1 MKEIYKDHA
10 LCVRK
15 DCELASTCARAIAFR
30 EVTDDDREFMIVN
43 PNVVTGRSDCEMVA
57 IIKTVRFARGFKQ
70 ALGKVPADDANIIY
84 HILMGHFGKNQ
95 YYDRRNGKL
104 LLPPEE
110 QEYIR
115 KVFAQYA
122 YADEVFDGY
131 EDKEVFVPS
140 SR

>member
-30 EVTDDDREFMIVN
+30 EVTDD
-43 PNVVTGRSDCEMVA
+43 
-57 IIKTVRFARGFKQ
+57 
-70 ALGKVPADDANIIY
+70 
-84 HILMGHFGKNQ
+84 
-95 YYDRRNGKL
+95 DRRNGKL

-131 EDKEVFVPS
+131 EDKEVFVLS